1 MPPTRKTTTKK
12 NSKKKNSRKSSTR
25 KTAPKKR
32 SSTKRSSPLTK
43 TIIRE
48 IVRTVPQTPRRFSQ
62 PQYQAPRHYQ
72 PQYQSTPQ
80 YAAQPSPSYVTSYPA
95 AYPAVNY
102 HSPWNDYYGGLSGLA
117 GLGAGIRL
125 LNEATA
131 ARNGRNGRDGRD
143 GRVVRIK
150 EKDVG
155 VGGVP
160 PQMSVTDDR
169 VQKRGTDTGT
179 GLVIKTFPGPPG
191 TRLMPDLRQTV
202 AGNTGGGRVMM
213 ANPNRFERASSGTA
227 AGGIGG
233 QANLGANP

>member
-1 MPPTRKTTTKK
+1 MPSTRKTTTKK

-32 SSTKRSSPLTK
+32 SSTKRSSPRTK

-80 YAAQPSPSYVTSYPA
+80 YAQPSPSYVTSYPA
-95 AYPAVNY
+95 AYPVVNY
-102 HSPWNDYYGGLSGLA
+102 LSPWNDYYGGISGLA

-131 ARNGRNGRDGRD
+131 GRNGRDGRD

-155 VGGVP
+155 VGGGP
-160 PQMSVTDDR
+160 SQIPGSIDRERNRWTDP
-169 VQKRGTDTGT
+169 GT
-179 GLVIKTFPGPPG
+179 GLVNKTFPGTPG
-191 TRLMPDLRQTV
+191 MRSMPDLRQTV
-202 AGNTGGGRVMM
+202 AGNTGAPEAGRVMM
-213 ANPNRFERASSGTA
+213 ANPNRFKRASSGTA